1 MSNLKYVYGTL
12 EMANKL
18 VEFMSTLRLSL
29 FFLKKNLKKTYECSI
44 KLCFDN
50 KKKYLWMFND

>member
-1 MSNLKYVYGTL
+1 MKYVYGTL

-29 FFLKKNLKKTYECSI
+29 VKKKKLKK
-44 KLCFDN
+44 KL
-50 KKKYLWMFND
+50 MSVA